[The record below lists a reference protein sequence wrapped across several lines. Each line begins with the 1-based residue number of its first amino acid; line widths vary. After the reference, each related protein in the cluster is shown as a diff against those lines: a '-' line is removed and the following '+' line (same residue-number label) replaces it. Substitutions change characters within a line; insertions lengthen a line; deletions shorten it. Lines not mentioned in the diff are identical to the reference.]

1 MIFQGIE
8 LAVVAAAMAELHWL
22 LTVYLVLHYL
32 EERQCL
38 KFSHRRLIDNALFNG
53 FMAVD
58 GLDKLAGFYLQ
69 HTAVGSKFL
78 VIYSIDFHGVL
89 SYFLRDYPTGQG
101 IAAPPLYHFANQQ
114 PISRSFLPDIR
125 FCSIFSKVTFLVS
138 GTKLIVNTMNKPFK
152 AA

>member
-38 KFSHRRLIDNALFNG
+38 KFSHRRLIDNAILDSL
-53 FMAVD
+53 MAVD
-58 GLDKLAGFYLQ
+58 SLNKLAGFYLQ

-78 VIYSIDFHGVL
+78 VIYSIYFHGVPSL
-89 SYFLRDYPTGQG
+89 HDYPTGQG
-101 IAAPPLYHFANQQ
+101 IAASSPL
-114 PISRSFLPDIR
+114 P
-125 FCSIFSKVTFLVS
+125 FCKSATDFSKLLARHEVLLDLFQGYIL
-138 GTKLIVNTMNKPFK
+138 GFRHK
-152 AA
+152 ADG